1 MVLLNSSER
10 FEGAITRQRVTRNKV
25 ERSIIDFIFV
35 CEKLAVF
42 FEQMF
47 IDEERNF
54 PLTKYASIK
63 GVKKMIESDHNI
75 LYAKFTI
82 EYENTPWKQDRYEVF
97 NLKNPECQAKFSEV
111 TNDSLKLRKCFNG
124 SQTFQE
130 DCNKFFKSLDDIL
143 HQCFRKIKV
152 GKPIKIVEIE
162 ELLVSPLGS
171 VALASTSIPILV
183 GLCTNPFLLLS

>member
-1 MVLLNSSER
+1 MR
-10 FEGAITRQRVTRNKV
+10 AITRQRVTRNKV

-54 PLTKYASIK
+54 PLTKYASTK

-82 EYENTPWKQDRYEVF
+82 EYENTPWKQVRQEVF
-97 NLKNPECQAKFSEV
+97 NLRNPECQAV
-111 TNDSLKLRKCFNG
+111 
-124 SQTFQE
+124 
-130 DCNKFFKSLDDIL
+130 
-143 HQCFRKIKV
+143 
-152 GKPIKIVEIE
+152 
-162 ELLVSPLGS
+162 
-171 VALASTSIPILV
+171 
-183 GLCTNPFLLLS
+183 